1 MRGASVRSKTTQ
13 TAAADGSAAALMCPP
28 PPAAA
33 ARWRL
38 STAPSCR
45 CRLQVHTLGGRGMA
59 QGARARGERE
69 GAWRLSC
76 RCGRMP
82 HAGCRWCC
90 WLLRAWRLRLLPT
103 AAAPAV
109 ASAVTS
115 WPAACHVARTPPSH
129 PAAPRAER
137 EAAPALRCGEW
148 SNGARSRVMCAPL
161 HPPAPVPD
169 RPLPQPQAIS
179 LVVPCLRAS
188 RVQRT
193 RCKELP
199 AHGSCASSHLPSHAC
214 LSGARRCTAD
224 AAGRA
229 APAGKQQ
236 PRRATEASSGPP
248 MRSPPTG
255 PAALRPAG
263 HPCRL

>member
-1 MRGASVRSKTTQ
+1 
-13 TAAADGSAAALMCPP
+13 MCPP

-179 LVVPCLRAS
+179 LVVPCPRAS
-188 RVQRT
+188 RVQRR
-193 RCKELP
+193 RCKEPLP
-199 AHGSCASSHLPSHAC
+199 MALVRHPICHRTLVSRAHD
-214 LSGARRCTAD
+214 D
-224 AAGRA
+224 AQPMQRGEPHR
-229 APAGKQQ
+229 PEKQQ
-236 PRRATEASSGPP
+236 PRAPRRHRAGHQCAP
-248 MRSPPTG
+248 PPTG